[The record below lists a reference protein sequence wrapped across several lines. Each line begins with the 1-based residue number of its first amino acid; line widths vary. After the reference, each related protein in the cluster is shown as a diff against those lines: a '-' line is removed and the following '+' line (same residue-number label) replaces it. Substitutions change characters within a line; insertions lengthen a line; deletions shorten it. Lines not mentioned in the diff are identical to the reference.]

1 MRREQVFKICL
12 NHALTTDL
20 IFKSKDERSW
30 LWTARDFS
38 EGEGVVETLV
48 IRFRAPQEAKNFM
61 DAVDNAKQ
69 KLGKAPAPPSAFSS
83 TPDGNKLHDF
93 E

>member
-20 IFKSKDERSW
+20 IFKSQDERSW
-30 LWTARDFS
+30 LWAARDFF
-38 EGEGVVETLV
+38 EGEGVMETLV
-48 IRFRAPQEAKNFM
+48 IRFRSPQEAKYFM
-61 DAVDNAKQ
+61 DAIDKAKQ
-69 KLGKAPAPPSAFSS
+69 ELGKAPSA
-83 TPDGNKLHDF
+83 PDGNKFHDF

>member
-30 LWTARDFS
+30 LWAARDFS
-38 EGEGVVETLV
+38 EGEGVMETLV
-48 IRFRAPQEAKNFM
+48 IRFRGPQEAQNFM
-61 DAVDNAKQ
+61 DAIDKGKQ
-69 KLGKAPAPPSAFSS
+69 ELGTTPASPSAPSA
-83 TPDGNKLHDF
+83 TPDGN
-93 E
+93 